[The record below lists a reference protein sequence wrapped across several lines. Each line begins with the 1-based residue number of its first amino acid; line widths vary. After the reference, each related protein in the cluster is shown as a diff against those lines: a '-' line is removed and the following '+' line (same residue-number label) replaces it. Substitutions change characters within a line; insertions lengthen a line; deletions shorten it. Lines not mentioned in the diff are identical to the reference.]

1 MEIALIIVAICLV
14 GFMSWV
20 FISAFAKKDKKPP
33 NKKTEPEKKDE
44 TKKDVD
50 KKEEKSA
57 PKNDIPDVL
66 KEVTQGNYMY
76 DIAHEQPDDIT
87 EDLMVENANITKD
100 KTESVEESYEKIESI
115 ELDVDDDEDECLDV
129 RSILA
134 DMDGEDGEKTDDLEN
149 ASKQDIDLSKL
160 SKTEKIIMLS
170 NMLKKKD

>member
-1 MEIALIIVAICLV
+1 MGIALIIVAICLV
-14 GFMSWV
+14 VFMSWV
-20 FISAFAKKDKKPP
+20 FINAFAKKDKKPP
-33 NKKTEPEKKDE
+33 EKKAEPEKKDE
-44 TKKDVD
+44 SKKDAD
-50 KKEEKSA
+50 KKEEKPA

-76 DIAHEQPDDIT
+76 DIAHEQPDEIT

-100 KTESVEESYEKIESI
+100 KTESVEESYEKIKSI

-134 DMDGEDGEKTDDLEN
+134 DMDGEDGEKPDDLEN
-149 ASKQDIDLSKL
+149 AQKQDIDLSKL